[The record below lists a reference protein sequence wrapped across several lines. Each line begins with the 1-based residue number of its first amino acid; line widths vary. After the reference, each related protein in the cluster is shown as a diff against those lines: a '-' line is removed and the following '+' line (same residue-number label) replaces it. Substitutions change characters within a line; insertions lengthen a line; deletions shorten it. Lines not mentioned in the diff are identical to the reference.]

1 MHETFR
7 IRSIFIASILV
18 ILATMPFLT
27 HEPYVFHILCLIGI
41 NVIFAASL
49 NAILNIG
56 ELNLAQAA
64 FMGIGAYASTLLVTR
79 AGLSFWVALP
89 LASLITATVSLV
101 IGLLTLRF
109 KGAYFLLFTFL
120 FAELVRILLSNFG
133 IGIFGGIPGLTNI
146 PKPRMDL
153 YGFLLIT
160 FDSKIEFYY
169 LILIVTLLTIMIL
182 GRIDRS
188 RTGMIFDAIS
198 QSESLAESIGIS
210 SMKFKILGV
219 AIGCFFAGTAGSLYA
234 HFVGII
240 TPSDF
245 AVHSVLAP
253 IAYVVVGGMGTVMGP
268 VIGTASLM
276 VLSHFFLRQL
286 GFYELLVYGII
297 IVAIIRFMPEGLI
310 SIPRRISSLFS
321 GNQNSPDKAGN
332 DEVVKS

>member
-1 MHETFR
+1 MPETAR
-7 IRSIFIASILV
+7 IKWIFAASILA
-18 ILATMPFLT
+18 ILAAMPFFT

-41 NVIFAASL
+41 NIILAASL

-64 FMGIGAYASTLLVTR
+64 FMGIGAYASTLLVTW

-89 LASLITATVSLV
+89 LASLVTATVSLIV
-101 IGLLTLRF
+101 GLLTLRF

-120 FAELVRILLSNFG
+120 FAELIRILLSNFG

-146 PKPRMDL
+146 PRPRIDL

-169 LILIVTLLTIMIL
+169 LILIITVLTILIL

-198 QSESLAESIGIS
+198 QSESLTESIGIS

-268 VIGTASLM
+268 VIGTTFLM

-297 IVAIIRFMPEGLI
+297 IVVIIRFMPEGLV
-310 SIPRRISSLFS
+310 SIPRRVSSMFS
-321 GNQNSPDKAGN
+321 GNHDSPDKAEKNGAV
-332 DEVVKS
+332 ES

>member
-1 MHETFR
+1 MREKTRFKAMA
-7 IRSIFIASILV
+7 ISLITLV
-18 ILATMPFLT
+18 LCLMPLFT
-27 HEPYVFHILCLIGI
+27 REPYVFHILCLIGI
-41 NVIFAASL
+41 YIIFAASL

-64 FMGIGAYASTLLVTR
+64 FMGIGAYASTILATR
-79 AGLSFWVALP
+79 FGLSFWLALP
-89 LASLITATVSLV
+89 LASFLTAVISLPMG
-101 IGLLTLRF
+101 ILTLRF

-146 PKPRMDL
+146 PKPRL
-153 YGFLLIT
+153 ELGGLLLVT
-160 FDSKIEFYY
+160 FHSKIEFYY
-169 LILIVTLLTIMIL
+169 LILAVTMAVILTL
-182 GRIDRS
+182 RRIDRS
-188 RTGMIFDAIS
+188 RTGMIFNAIS
-198 QSESLAESIGIS
+198 QSESLTESIGINT
-210 SMKFKILGV
+210 MKFKILGV

-268 VIGTASLM
+268 VIGTSFLM
-276 VLSHFFLRQL
+276 VLSHFFLRDL

-297 IVAIIRFMPEGLI
+297 IVAIIRFMPEGLV
-310 SIPRRISSLFS
+310 SVPRIWRSRSSS
-321 GNQNSPDKAGN
+321 ADRSDHRAGQNETAAS
-332 DEVVKS
+332 

>member
-1 MHETFR
+1 MLETSQFKR
-7 IRSIFIASILV
+7 VCIAVILV
-18 ILATMPFLT
+18 ILAVMPFFT
-27 HEPYVFHILCLIGI
+27 REPYVFHILCLIGI
-41 NVIFAASL
+41 NIIFAASL

-64 FMGIGAYASTLLVTR
+64 FMGIGAYASTLLVTM

-89 LASLITATVSLV
+89 LASLVTATVSLF

-120 FAELVRILLSNFG
+120 FAELIRILLSNFG
-133 IGIFGGIPGLTNI
+133 IGLFGGIPGITNI
-146 PKPRMDL
+146 PKPRIDL
-153 YGFLLIT
+153 PGLLLIT

-169 LILIVTLLTIMIL
+169 LILVISLITILIL

-198 QSESLAESIGIS
+198 QSDSLAESIGIS
-210 SMKFKILGV
+210 SMKFKVLGV
-219 AIGCFFAGTAGSLYA
+219 AIGCFFAGVAGSLYA

-253 IAYVVVGGMGTVMGP
+253 IAYVVVGGMGTVIGP
-268 VIGTASLM
+268 VIGTTFLM
-276 VLSHFFLRQL
+276 ILSHFFLRQL

-297 IVAIIRFMPEGLI
+297 IVIIIRFMPEGLI
-310 SIPRRISSLFS
+310 SIPRLLSSWFFKNDHS
-321 GNQNSPDKAGN
+321 VNEAGKN
-332 DEVVKS
+332 ETAAS